1 METILVERPAAS
13 SAILCHC
20 DTFVFVIEI
29 SPFVCSTA
37 IPGARGQTVGRPPAP
52 GMAVLHTKGEIS
64 MTNTKVSQWQRIAL
78 LAAGL
83 STSMV
88 SMAWGKAPGLYQQ
101 HADGSIWQSTG
112 EACQGSSC
120 PGWVELD
127 NNPLTSVI
135 AAAAG
140 RLYQLHTDGTIWSY
154 VGPPCSG
161 SSCPGWQELDDN
173 P

>member
-1 METILVERPAAS
+1 
-13 SAILCHC
+13 
-20 DTFVFVIEI
+20 
-29 SPFVCSTA
+29 
-37 IPGARGQTVGRPPAP
+37 
-52 GMAVLHTKGEIS
+52 
-64 MTNTKVSQWQRIAL
+64 MTNTKISQWQRIAL

-127 NNPLTSVI
+127 NNP
-135 AAAAG
+135 
-140 RLYQLHTDGTIWSY
+140 RHR
-154 VGPPCSG
+154 
-161 SSCPGWQELDDN
+161 
-173 P
+173 